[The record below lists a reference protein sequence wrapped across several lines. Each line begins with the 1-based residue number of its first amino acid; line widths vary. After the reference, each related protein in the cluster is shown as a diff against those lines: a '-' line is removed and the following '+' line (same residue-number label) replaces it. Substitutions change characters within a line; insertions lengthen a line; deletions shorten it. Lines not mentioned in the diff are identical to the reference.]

1 MLRTKVLEAWNS
13 YQAKITKLNQDL
25 EFLTE
30 QTCLETALPNFPVG
44 INQCRNQ
51 LDSWTSI
58 EFSVKLDKNRS
69 KLLAGI
75 SNPNGNL
82 EMLTT
87 FYLDKL
93 TMFKEL
99 TAGWKKERDSYARY
113 KQNNANGGPTIAEVD
128 DW

>member
-1 MLRTKVLEAWNS
+1 MLREQVLQEWTS
-13 YQAKITKLNQDL
+13 YKAKITKLNQDL

-30 QTCLETALPNFPVG
+30 QTCFETALPNFPVG

-51 LDSWTSI
+51 LDSWTSS
-58 EFSVKLDKNRS
+58 EFSVKLDENKSR
-69 KLLAGI
+69 LFAGI

-87 FYLDKL
+87 FYFDKIEMFRNL
-93 TMFKEL
+93 TS
-99 TAGWKKERDSYARY
+99 GWKKERDSYARFKEY
-113 KQNNANGGPTIAEVD
+113 NTFKEPTIQRAD

>member
-25 EFLTE
+25 EIFTE

-51 LDSWTSI
+51 LDSWTSS

-75 SNPNGNL
+75 SENSNL
-82 EMLTT
+82 EMLVT
-87 FYLDKL
+87 FYLDKIDMFRDL
-93 TMFKEL
+93 TQ
-99 TAGWKKERDSYARY
+99 GWKKERDSYARF
-113 KQNNANGGPTIAEVD
+113 KENNANGGPTIAEVD